1 MYVAQ
6 FVKKS
11 NCRERE
17 ERSPRRD
24 GLRDALAFY
33 FALHVTQLLEL
44 SVQLTVPS
52 LAICNKRKN
61 TSMVSQFR
69 QGILYFR
76 SVAGKKIIKQ
86 PKEYN

>member
-17 ERSPRRD
+17 ERSLRRD

-52 LAICNKRKN
+52 LAIATKGRKQVWFHSFGRAYS
-61 TSMVSQFR
+61 TSDQ
-69 QGILYFR
+69 
-76 SVAGKKIIKQ
+76 
-86 PKEYN
+86 